1 VPAALWYQTVRV
13 VKGLIPKLDVVRE
26 RMDPAPSGDVVVFR
40 PAGSGNFARRVL
52 GGFRCR
58 GEVANASSALWVG
71 PGFEI
76 IAGSSTKTEFGDIVA
91 SNRRRVSALQE
102 MEGQCC
108 HESVHSHGAKVRY
121 PRVSDIES

>member
-58 GEVANASSALWVG
+58 DEVANASSALWVG
-71 PGFEI
+71 PGLEI

-91 SNRRRVSALQE
+91 SKSPPRLGSPGNGRAMLPRISSLTWGQGAL
-102 MEGQCC
+102 
-108 HESVHSHGAKVRY
+108 SPRIRY
-121 PRVSDIES
+121 